1 MKSEYILFLR
11 GTVEEEYD
19 CGKMRV
25 DVDFL
30 KSMTIYDDYEET
42 GTITQWN
49 GSLLGQRDK
58 KECILAL
65 TGIEADYLKKKISQN

>member
-1 MKSEYILFLR
+1 
-11 GTVEEEYD
+11 
-19 CGKMRV
+19 MRV

-42 GTITQWN
+42 GTITHWN